1 MDNFQDMTPPS
12 KRLGL
17 GILILVGGIGLYLFS
32 QGRSSSPMRSSPAP
46 GERATAASA
55 PSTVLGADPAMVREL
70 EGRLAAET
78 SARLKAESTA
88 ATLRAGIA
96 PLEGNVVVSLGSI
109 EHMGKRTGMILP
121 ALRELRELSSRDRAT
136 LSAEEKRR
144 LLDLQRQ
151 HADVLGMLP
160 EIASFQDNPAEYANF
175 FRNMVQQ
182 AAGLTTPEADAVAA
196 YMHQRAVGLNEQGL
210 NTAKEPTDPAKE
222 EPWEEKRDEYNVET
236 ANGLRALLP
245 PPAADAAGITPQL
258 LEFLERDFDK
268 AEGVA
273 PVKVP

>member
-1 MDNFQDMTPPS
+1 MTPPS
-12 KRLGL
+12 TRLGL
-17 GILILVGGIGLYLFS
+17 GILILVGGIGLYIFS
-32 QGRSSSPMRSSPAP
+32 QGRPSSPVPSSPEP
-46 GERATAASA
+46 GGRAMAASP
-55 PSTVLGADPAMVREL
+55 PSTVPGVDPAKVREL
-70 EGRLAAET
+70 ENRLAAET
-78 SARLKAESTA
+78 SARRKAESA
-88 ATLRAGIA
+88 AAALRAGIA
-96 PLEGNVVVSLGSI
+96 PLEGNVVVSLGKI
-109 EHMGKRTGMILP
+109 EDMGKRTGMILP

-136 LSAEEKRR
+136 LSADEKRS

-160 EIASFQDNPAEYANF
+160 EIANFQNNPAEYANF

-182 AAGLTTPEADAVAA
+182 AAGLASPQADAVEA
-196 YMHQRAVGLNEQGL
+196 YMHQRAVGLNDQGL

-245 PPAADAAGITPQL
+245 PAAADWAGITPQL

-273 PVKVP
+273 PGKVP